1 MLSTFAYLLIGLC
14 PFSWGE
20 DSRPDYKN
28 LFDRIASLPEVLREN
43 QQLPKRNQK
52 VEQPKDLEMLLDY
65 LEKCVKLRVPDSH
78 AQTPQIFSQ
87 LEKSLLSARS
97 EFDRDE
103 ELRKEIRNIVGN
115 PSLNTEKAEK
125 AFAEGKQI
133 PSAARIALRE
143 AESKKSTYLLVLTN
157 RIPFTLKDNSYLKGN
172 NSSWAGMVSY
182 LYACDQAV
190 LQPRNR
196 PGTRTH

>member
-14 PFSWGE
+14 QLGWGE
-20 DSRPDYKN
+20 DSKPEYGN
-28 LFDRIASLPEVLREN
+28 LFDRIDSLPEVLREN
-43 QQLPKRNQK
+43 KQLPKRNQK

-65 LEKCVKLRVPDSH
+65 LEKCVKLRVSDSH
-78 AQTPQIFSQ
+78 AQTPPIFNQ

-103 ELRKEIRNIVGN
+103 ELRKELRNIVGD
-115 PSLNTEKAEK
+115 PSLNTEKAKK
-125 AFAEGKQI
+125 AFAEGKQL

-143 AESKKSTYLLVLTN
+143 AESKQSTYLLVLTN
-157 RIPFTLKDNSYLKGN
+157 RIPFSLKDNFYLKGE
-172 NSSWAGMVSY
+172 NSHWAGMVSY
-182 LYACDQAV
+182 LYACDQAA
-190 LQPRNR
+190 LLPRKR